1 MGMAATQVRLLA
13 LTSRSHDIELKEQ
26 QLSNQKIALSRDMQK
41 VSKNYQNALNSKVLK
56 WTNNQG
62 VSCTDLSYN
71 ILMTPNT
78 INQSSPYLITDED
91 NKVVIDSKYKK
102 YAEMI
107 SADGSANGDYESNR
121 SKILSSLTGIDESKI
136 AQSESY
142 SNSLG
147 GYSEKMA
154 QLKSKEPEIKSTTT
168 SPEELLK
175 KVTSNGDGVSFSSG
189 SNWAEAYDKCA
200 TIDIGSGESASK
212 KISQIFTHL
221 SNSLEK
227 YFPNDE
233 SFNEDLETIC
243 SKYTEFLK
251 SGTELTGGG
260 VTGSGNNYKINVKD
274 LINEMLANNT
284 IVATDGK
291 TYKCTWY
298 DVDSSTYQTQKAN
311 HDAWEKEYKALTKEY
326 DSTVDSAN
334 QVLSS
339 EQETQ
344 IEFYD
349 AIFSSIAENG
359 WTYNNGVEDNNYLN
373 QMLQNNIYTIT
384 TVNRDKEYDSETS
397 KYSWNNNY
405 TTDIASNMSK
415 ITTVN
420 NSDAA
425 TEAYTEY
432 EYQKSIINAKESRI
446 DQRMKNLETELSAI
460 KQMIQGA
467 EAVRN
472 KNIETFMNIFG

>member
-1 MGMAATQVRLLA
+1 M
-13 LTSRSHDIELKEQ
+13 
-26 QLSNQKIALSRDMQK
+26 NQILYTGGKKGKSG
-41 VSKNYQNALNSKVLK
+41 
-56 WTNNQG
+56 TND
-62 VSCTDLSYN
+62 T
-71 ILMTPNT
+71 
-78 INQSSPYLITDED
+78 
-91 NKVVIDSKYKK
+91 NKVVIVFIILIVVFAICLIGIGINLFTKVKNETGTDIGDLDKPGQS
-102 YAEMI
+102 
-107 SADGSANGDYESNR
+107 GSTNTIVDKPG
-121 SKILSSLTGIDESKI
+121 GI
-136 AQSESY
+136 
-142 SNSLG
+142 
-147 GYSEKMA
+147 EKPD
-154 QLKSKEPEIKSTTT
+154 KPEEPKEPEIKSTTT

-384 TVNRDKEYDSETS
+384 TVNRDKEYDSETG